1 MTIQE
6 LQERYHFNRETPIV
20 IGDRCK
26 IFFGKLDEDEV
37 IIISDLSPRIIEKEP
52 VDSFEVGT
60 TFSFEG
66 TSDNADSYVYG
77 SSQYT
82 IRMLE
87 NYSDDV
93 QNKVKEIMV
102 EVDEDKLKQLE
113 KELLYVLRLPE
124 LDRTQKLL
132 DIKSLYSQGLYD
144 ETFKAIAYDYADD
157 LLLDGDMLYLLGDMC
172 EKGMGT
178 FQNKEQARQFFAR
191 AAEVGITNATK
202 RVEMIDAETIDNQQ
216 VVEEKNEE
224 VVKTSRL
231 KRKSG
236 PVGNK
241 KRGLSKKNQLRYSI
255 IASLFFVLG
264 LFVSSLFSSFTSSND
279 DEPIEVVTTPTG
291 TDVET
296 ETPQEAENEVA
307 FKNVE
312 VDVLSQMGQL
322 KNYTEAIK
330 RLKEGITLIEQTQR
344 TMTLTAKQSARLEQL
359 NGYIMGQISALN
371 DNKKDLFW
379 TKHSCVSGETVISIA
394 NHYHVPEKNV
404 LDDKGKV
411 LNMDRILKNT
421 EIVKIGIPALFFNHK
436 VLPGESIGTISN
448 KYDIQPADIRKLNEL
463 SSDILQPGQD
473 LRVYIRS

>member
-202 RVEMIDAETIDNQQ
+202 RVEMIDAELESNQQ
-216 VVEEKNEE
+216 VVVEKNEE
-224 VVKTSRL
+224 VVKATRL

-255 IASLFFVLG
+255 IASLFFILG
-264 LFVSSLFSSFTSSND
+264 LFFSSIFSLFTSDEHEKPEEVVSSPTD
-279 DEPIEVVTTPTG
+279 TEIVTPQ
-291 TDVET
+291 DVEN
-296 ETPQEAENEVA
+296 EAA
-307 FKNVE
+307 FKKVE
-312 VDVLSQMGQL
+312 SAILAQMGQL

-330 RLKEGITLIEQTQR
+330 RLKEGITLIEQSQR
-344 TMTLTAKQSARLEQL
+344 TMTLTPKQTARLEQL

-404 LDDKGKV
+404 LDEKGKA

-448 KYDIQPADIRKLNEL
+448 KYDIQPADIRKLNDL